1 MTESDQASGGDGGTQ
16 APQTRTHKRILRAVF
31 AADIAGFSS
40 KMSLNETSAVSS
52 LSEIRAIGLKEL
64 ETYNG
69 WLFGMPGD
77 GFFALFESAVGAVQC
92 GLEIQRVL
100 SGRPHLGDMP
110 LRIGIH
116 LGEVLIDEGLPY
128 GETLNIAAR
137 LESLCKPGEMLVSGP
152 VMDAVSARVSATFE
166 ERGVP
171 RLKNIPRRV
180 STFAVKQPPARTPTD
195 TREVPGSSLDRTTRL
210 DREALRR
217 ILDEQAVVQIVKR
230 DAPSEEESTNEAG
243 ATISGPVTG
252 DAPEVSAPEA
262 AAATDDSI
270 VVPAALQP
278 DAAQGPDAQ
287 MGFPVP
293 IAPEQTA
300 EDASQ
305 PEAVPDL
312 GMPFEPP
319 EPAGDEIASGPA
331 DADEPAQV
339 TVNVPMDVE
348 PEDKHVPLQVPE
360 FDPELQGEFDPQP
373 EQPSEKCIEM
383 ITKALAVHVGPFSKL
398 IVERYMKGKPHVYD
412 LIGLLET
419 HIPADDEK
427 TIFRVRASH
436 ICKTFG
442 HSPGD

>member
-1 MTESDQASGGDGGTQ
+1 MSESDQASGGDGGTQ

-180 STFAVKQPPARTPTD
+180 ATFAVKQPPARTPTD
-195 TREVPGSSLDRTTRL
+195 AREVPGSSLDRTTRL

-230 DAPSEEESTNEAG
+230 DASTEAESSDDIGVSSDPDASEVPIPAAIAEA
-243 ATISGPVTG
+243 
-252 DAPEVSAPEA
+252 
-262 AAATDDSI
+262 DDS
-270 VVPAALQP
+270 VSEATHPQSETVE
-278 DAAQGPDAQ
+278 GTDAQ

-293 IAPEQTA
+293 IAPEQIG
-300 EDASQ
+300 EPVSQ
-305 PEAVPDL
+305 
-312 GMPFEPP
+312 
-319 EPAGDEIASGPA
+319 
-331 DADEPAQV
+331 
-339 TVNVPMDVE
+339 
-348 PEDKHVPLQVPE
+348 
-360 FDPELQGEFDPQP
+360 
-373 EQPSEKCIEM
+373 
-383 ITKALAVHVGPFSKL
+383 
-398 IVERYMKGKPHVYD
+398 
-412 LIGLLET
+412 
-419 HIPADDEK
+419 
-427 TIFRVRASH
+427 
-436 ICKTFG
+436 
-442 HSPGD
+442 

>member
-1 MTESDQASGGDGGTQ
+1 MTESDQASGGDGGTR

-100 SGRPHLGDMP
+100 SGRTHLSDMP

-116 LGEVLIDEGLPY
+116 LGEVLIDKGLPY

-195 TREVPGSSLDRTTRL
+195 TREVAGSSLDRTTRL

-230 DAPSEEESTNEAG
+230 DASSEQEGVSEAG
-243 ATISGPVTG
+243 AAAVT
-252 DAPEVSAPEA
+252 DASEVPTADAVA
-262 AAATDDSI
+262 AADGIMDVA
-270 VVPAALQP
+270 
-278 DAAQGPDAQ
+278 DAQ
-287 MGFPVP
+287 QPETVDGTHAQIGFPVP
-293 IAPEQTA
+293 IAPEDAA
-300 EDASQ
+300 EEVA
-305 PEAVPDL
+305 
-312 GMPFEPP
+312 
-319 EPAGDEIASGPA
+319 
-331 DADEPAQV
+331 
-339 TVNVPMDVE
+339 
-348 PEDKHVPLQVPE
+348 
-360 FDPELQGEFDPQP
+360 
-373 EQPSEKCIEM
+373 
-383 ITKALAVHVGPFSKL
+383 
-398 IVERYMKGKPHVYD
+398 
-412 LIGLLET
+412 
-419 HIPADDEK
+419 
-427 TIFRVRASH
+427 
-436 ICKTFG
+436 
-442 HSPGD
+442 

>member
-1 MTESDQASGGDGGTQ
+1 MGESDQASGGDGGTQ

-52 LSEIRAIGLKEL
+52 LSEIRTIGLKEL
-64 ETYNG
+64 ETHNG

-92 GLEIQRVL
+92 GLEIQRLL

-116 LGEVLIDEGLPY
+116 LGEVLMDEGLPY

-180 STFAVKQPPARTPTD
+180 STFAVKQPPARTPVD
-195 TREVPGSSLDRTTRL
+195 TIEVPGSSLDRTTRL
-210 DREALRR
+210 DRDALRR
-217 ILDEQAVVQIVKR
+217 ILDEQSVVQIVKR
-230 DAPSEEESTNEAG
+230 DAPPESEVLTDNGEA
-243 ATISGPVTG
+243 ATG
-252 DAPEVSAPEA
+252 DASAPSA
-262 AAATDDSI
+262 D
-270 VVPAALQP
+270 VPQTPVDEGTGVPTQAPPEMVDGSAE
-278 DAAQGPDAQ
+278 Q

-293 IAPEQTA
+293 IAPEQTDEQALQTDA
-300 EDASQ
+300 EAALGTVHDPTERLGVEPTDEPVESDEPSQ
-305 PEAVPDL
+305 VAA
-312 GMPFEPP
+312 GMPGQANPT
-319 EPAGDEIASGPA
+319 D
-331 DADEPAQV
+331 Q
-339 TVNVPMDVE
+339 
-348 PEDKHVPLQVPE
+348 HVPLQVPE
-360 FDPELQGEFDPQP
+360 FDPELQDEIDPQP

-412 LIGLLET
+412 LIALLET
-419 HIPADDEK
+419 HIPSEDER

-442 HSPGD
+442 HSTGD